1 MNKISTV
8 DNLDKDLLISLF
20 DYAQNIK
27 NSWPNLEQIGQ
38 GKTVCLLFWEPS
50 TRTKLSFEHA
60 AKSLG
65 FKVLDFSPASSS
77 IKKGETLEDT
87 IKTLLALKVDG
98 FIIRHPEDKISLKIE
113 KLLPD
118 NIFFINAGDGSYAHP
133 SQALLDVYT
142 MKEKCEDFS
151 KLKVAAIG
159 DIKHC
164 RIIGSQMTL
173 LNRLGCTDIQF
184 YGPKEL
190 LDDNLSPSF
199 SEITDGCMEDRDI
212 LYVIRVKH
220 ERLKDNEN
228 INMEAFKSTY
238 QINESFIEKTKF
250 TGSIMHPGP
259 INIDLE
265 ISDAVA
271 TSEKSLIST
280 QVENGLYI
288 RAALLGLI
296 S

>member
-1 MNKISTV
+1 M
-8 DNLDKDLLISLF
+8 
-20 DYAQNIK
+20 
-27 NSWPNLEQIGQ
+27 
-38 GKTVCLLFWEPS
+38 
-50 TRTKLSFEHA
+50 
-60 AKSLG
+60 
-65 FKVLDFSPASSS
+65 
-77 IKKGETLEDT
+77 
-87 IKTLLALKVDG
+87 
-98 FIIRHPEDKISLKIE
+98 
-113 KLLPD
+113 PD

-142 MKEKCEDFS
+142 MKEKCEDLS

-228 INMEAFKSTY
+228 IDMEAFKSTY

>member
-8 DNLDKDLLISLF
+8 DNLNKDLLISLF
-20 DYAQNIK
+20 DSAQNIK
-27 NSWPNLEQIGQ
+27 DSWPNLEQIGQ

-77 IKKGETLEDT
+77 ITKGETLEDT

-118 NIFFINAGDGSYAHP
+118 DIFFINAGDGSYAHP

-142 MKEKCEDFS
+142 MKEKCEDLS

-228 INMEAFKSTY
+228 IDMEAFKSTY

-250 TGSIMHPGP
+250 TGSVMHPGP

-265 ISDAVA
+265 ISDAIA

>member
-20 DYAQNIK
+20 DSAQNIK

-220 ERLKDNEN
+220 ERLKNNEN

>member
-8 DNLDKDLLISLF
+8 DNLNKDLLISLF
-20 DYAQNIK
+20 DSTQNIK
-27 NSWPNLEQIGQ
+27 DSWPNLEQIGQ

-77 IKKGETLEDT
+77 IAKGETLEDT

-118 NIFFINAGDGSYAHP
+118 DIFFINAGDGSYAHP

-228 INMEAFKSTY
+228 IDMEAFKSTY
-238 QINESFIEKTKF
+238 QINESFIEKIKF
-250 TGSIMHPGP
+250 AGSVMHPGP

-280 QVENGLYI
+280 QVENG
-288 RAALLGLI
+288 
-296 S
+296 

>member
-8 DNLDKDLLISLF
+8 DNLNKDLLISLF
-20 DYAQNIK
+20 DSTQNIK
-27 NSWPNLEQIGQ
+27 DSWPNLEQIGQ

-77 IKKGETLEDT
+77 IAKGETLEDT

-118 NIFFINAGDGSYAHP
+118 DIFFINAGDGSYAHP

-228 INMEAFKSTY
+228 INMETFKSTY

>member
-8 DNLDKDLLISLF
+8 DNLNKDLLISLF
-20 DYAQNIK
+20 DSAQNIK
-27 NSWPNLEQIGQ
+27 DSWPNLEQIGQ

-77 IKKGETLEDT
+77 IAKGETLEDT

-118 NIFFINAGDGSYAHP
+118 DIFFINAGDGSYAHP

-228 INMEAFKSTY
+228 IDMEAFKSTY

-250 TGSIMHPGP
+250 TGSVMHPGP

-265 ISDAVA
+265 ISDAIA

>member
-8 DNLDKDLLISLF
+8 NSLDKKFLESLF
-20 DYAQNIK
+20 DSAKNIK
-27 NSWPNLEQIGQ
+27 NSWPKLEQIGK
-38 GKTVCLLFWEPS
+38 GKTICLLFWEPS

-65 FKVLDFSPASSS
+65 FKVLDFSPSGSS
-77 IKKGETLEDT
+77 IKKGETFEDT

-113 KLLPD
+113 KLLPEEA
-118 NIFFINAGDGSYAHP
+118 FFINAGDGSYAHP

-142 MKEKCEDFS
+142 MREECKDFS
-151 KLKVAAIG
+151 ELKVAVIG
-159 DIKHC
+159 DTKHC
-164 RIIGSQMTL
+164 RIIGSQVTL

-212 LYVIRVKH
+212 LYVIRVKN

-228 INMEAFKSTY
+228 IDMEAFKSIY
-238 QINESFIEKTKF
+238 QINESFIKKTKF
-250 TGSIMHPGP
+250 SGSVMHPGP
-259 INIDLE
+259 INVDLE
-265 ISDAVA
+265 ITDDIA
-271 TSEKSLIST
+271 TSEKALIST

-288 RAALLGLI
+288 RAALLSLI

>member
-20 DYAQNIK
+20 DSAQNIK

-164 RIIGSQMTL
+164 RIIRSQMTL

-199 SEITDGCMEDRDI
+199 SDITDGCMEDRDI

-228 INMEAFKSTY
+228 IDMEGFKSIY

-250 TGSIMHPGP
+250 TGSVMHPGP

-288 RAALLGLI
+288 LSLI
-296 S
+296 HI

>member
-20 DYAQNIK
+20 DSAQNIK
-27 NSWPNLEQIGQ
+27 NSWPNLEQVGQ

-228 INMEAFKSTY
+228 IDMEAFKSTY

-250 TGSIMHPGP
+250 TGSVMHPGP

>member
-20 DYAQNIK
+20 DSAQNIK

-199 SEITDGCMEDRDI
+199 SDITDGCMEDRDI

-228 INMEAFKSTY
+228 IDMEAFKSIY

-250 TGSIMHPGP
+250 TGSVMHPGP

>member
-8 DNLDKDLLISLF
+8 DNLNKDLLISLF
-20 DYAQNIK
+20 DSAQNIK
-27 NSWPNLEQIGQ
+27 DSWPNLEQIGQ

-65 FKVLDFSPASSS
+65 FKVLDFSPAGSS
-77 IKKGETLEDT
+77 IAKGETLEDT

-118 NIFFINAGDGSYAHP
+118 DIFFINAGDGSYAHP

-142 MKEKCEDFS
+142 MKEKCEDLS

-228 INMEAFKSTY
+228 IDMEVFKSTY

-271 TSEKSLIST
+271 ISEKSLIST

>member
-20 DYAQNIK
+20 DSAQNIK

-265 ISDAVA
+265 ISDAIA

>member
-20 DYAQNIK
+20 DSAQNIK

-199 SEITDGCMEDRDI
+199 SDITDGCMEDRDI

-228 INMEAFKSTY
+228 IDMEAFKSIY

-250 TGSIMHPGP
+250 TGSVMHPGP

-265 ISDAVA
+265 ISDVVA

>member
-8 DNLDKDLLISLF
+8 DNLNKDLLISLF
-20 DYAQNIK
+20 DSTQNIK
-27 NSWPNLEQIGQ
+27 DSWPNLEQIGQ

-77 IKKGETLEDT
+77 ITKGETLEDT

-118 NIFFINAGDGSYAHP
+118 DIFFINAGDGSYAHP

-250 TGSIMHPGP
+250 AGSVMHPGP

>member
-20 DYAQNIK
+20 DSAQNIK

-228 INMEAFKSTY
+228 INMEAFKSPY
-238 QINESFIEKTKF
+238 QINESFIEKSKF
-250 TGSIMHPGP
+250 T
-259 INIDLE
+259 
-265 ISDAVA
+265 V
-271 TSEKSLIST
+271 
-280 QVENGLYI
+280 
-288 RAALLGLI
+288 
-296 S
+296 

>member
-20 DYAQNIK
+20 DSAQNIK

-118 NIFFINAGDGSYAHP
+118 NIFFNNAGDGSYAHP

-164 RIIGSQMTL
+164 RIIGSQMTI
-173 LNRLGCTDIQF
+173 LNRLGCMDIQF

-199 SEITDGCMEDRDI
+199 SDITDGCMEDRDI

-228 INMEAFKSTY
+228 IDMEGFKSIY

-250 TGSIMHPGP
+250 TGSVMHPGP

>member
-20 DYAQNIK
+20 DSAQNIK

-184 YGPKEL
+184 YGPKES

-199 SEITDGCMEDRDI
+199 SDITDGCMEDRDI

-228 INMEAFKSTY
+228 IDMEGFKSIY

-250 TGSIMHPGP
+250 TGSVMHPGP

>member
-8 DNLDKDLLISLF
+8 NSLDKKFLESLF
-20 DYAQNIK
+20 DSAKNIK
-27 NSWPNLEQIGQ
+27 NSWPNLEQIGK
-38 GKTVCLLFWEPS
+38 GKTICLLFWEPS

-65 FKVLDFSPASSS
+65 FKVLDFSPSGSS
-77 IKKGETLEDT
+77 IKKGETFEDT

-98 FIIRHPEDKISLKIE
+98 FIIRHPEDKMSLKIE
-113 KLLPD
+113 KLLPEEA
-118 NIFFINAGDGSYAHP
+118 FFINAGDGSYAHP

-142 MKEKCEDFS
+142 MREECKDFS
-151 KLKVAAIG
+151 ELKVAVIG
-159 DIKHC
+159 DTKHC
-164 RIIGSQMTL
+164 RIIGSQVTL

-212 LYVIRVKH
+212 LYVIRVKN

-228 INMEAFKSTY
+228 IDMEAFKSIY
-238 QINESFIEKTKF
+238 QINESFIKKTKF
-250 TGSIMHPGP
+250 SGSVMHPGP
-259 INIDLE
+259 INVDLE
-265 ISDAVA
+265 ITDDIA
-271 TSEKSLIST
+271 TSEKALIST

-288 RAALLGLI
+288 RAALLSLI

>member
-8 DNLDKDLLISLF
+8 DNLDKNLLFSLF
-20 DYAQNIK
+20 DSAQNIK
-27 NSWPNLEQIGQ
+27 NSWPNLEQVGQ

-199 SEITDGCMEDRDI
+199 SDITDGCMEDRDI

-228 INMEAFKSTY
+228 IDMEGFKSIY

-250 TGSIMHPGP
+250 TGSVMHPGP

>member
-1 MNKISTV
+1 MNKISIV

-20 DYAQNIK
+20 DSAQNIK

>member
-8 DNLDKDLLISLF
+8 DNLNKDLLISLF
-20 DYAQNIK
+20 DSAQNIK
-27 NSWPNLEQIGQ
+27 DSWPNLEQIGQ

-65 FKVLDFSPASSS
+65 FKVLDFSPAGSS
-77 IKKGETLEDT
+77 IAKGETLEDT

-118 NIFFINAGDGSYAHP
+118 DIFFINAGDGSYAHP

-228 INMEAFKSTY
+228 IDMEAFKSTY

-265 ISDAVA
+265 ISDAIA

>member
-20 DYAQNIK
+20 DSAQNIK

-142 MKEKCEDFS
+142 MKEKCEDLS

-228 INMEAFKSTY
+228 IDMEAFKSTY

>member
-8 DNLDKDLLISLF
+8 DSLDKNFLENLF
-20 DYAQNIK
+20 NLTAEIK
-27 NSWPNLEQIGQ
+27 DSWPNIKQIGG
-38 GKTVCLLFWEPS
+38 GKTICLLFWEPS

-60 AKSLG
+60 AKALG
-65 FKVLDFSPASSS
+65 FKILDFSPSTSS
-77 IKKGETLEDT
+77 IEKGETLEDT

-98 FIIRHPEDKISLKIE
+98 FIVRHPEDKISLKIAE
-113 KLLPD
+113 LLPS
-118 NIFFINAGDGSYAHP
+118 NIFFINAGDGSHAHP
-133 SQALLDVYT
+133 SQAILDVYT
-142 MKEKCEDFS
+142 MKEKCEDLS

-164 RIIGSQMTL
+164 RIIESQMTL

-190 LDDNLSPSF
+190 LNNNLSPSF
-199 SEITDGCMEDRDI
+199 SEIKSGCMEDRDI

-228 INMEAFKSTY
+228 IDMDFFKSTY

-250 TGSIMHPGP
+250 TGSVMHPGP

-265 ISDAVA
+265 ISNAVA
-271 TSEKSLIST
+271 TSKKSLIST
-280 QVENGLYI
+280 QVENGLYT

>member
-1 MNKISTV
+1 MNKVSTV
-8 DNLDKDLLISLF
+8 NNLNKDLLISLF
-20 DYAQNIK
+20 DSAQNIK
-27 NSWPNLEQIGQ
+27 DSWPNLEQIGQ

-77 IKKGETLEDT
+77 ITKGETLEDT

-118 NIFFINAGDGSYAHP
+118 DIFFINAGDGSYAHP

-142 MKEKCEDFS
+142 MKEKCADLS

-164 RIIGSQMTL
+164 RIIGSQITL

-228 INMEAFKSTY
+228 IDMEAFKSTY

>member
-8 DNLDKDLLISLF
+8 NSLDKKFLESLF
-20 DYAQNIK
+20 DSAQNIK
-27 NSWPNLEQIGQ
+27 NSWPNLKQVGK
-38 GKTVCLLFWEPS
+38 GKTICLLFWEPS

-65 FKVLDFSPASSS
+65 FKVLDFSPSGSS
-77 IKKGETLEDT
+77 IEKGETFEDT

-113 KLLPD
+113 KLLPEEA
-118 NIFFINAGDGSYAHP
+118 FFINAGDGSYAHP

-142 MKEKCEDFS
+142 MREECKDFS
-151 KLKVAAIG
+151 ELKVAAIG
-159 DIKHC
+159 DTKHC
-164 RIIGSQMTL
+164 RIIGSQVTL

-199 SEITDGCMEDRDI
+199 SEIKDGCMVDRDI
-212 LYVIRVKH
+212 LYVIRVKN
-220 ERLKDNEN
+220 ERFKDNEN
-228 INMEAFKSTY
+228 IDMESFKSIY
-238 QINESFIEKTKF
+238 QINKSFIEKTKF
-250 TGSIMHPGP
+250 HGLVMHPGP
-259 INIDLE
+259 INVDLE
-265 ISDAVA
+265 IADDIA
-271 TSEKSLIST
+271 TSEKSLISI

-288 RAALLGLI
+288 RAALLSLI

>member
-1 MNKISTV
+1 MNKISTIN
-8 DNLDKDLLISLF
+8 DLDKKFLESLF
-20 DYAQNIK
+20 DSAQNIK
-27 NSWPNLEQIGQ
+27 NSWPNLKQVGK
-38 GKTVCLLFWEPS
+38 GKTICLLFWEPS

-65 FKVLDFSPASSS
+65 FKVLDFSPSGSS
-77 IKKGETLEDT
+77 IEKGETFEDT

-113 KLLPD
+113 KLLPEEA
-118 NIFFINAGDGSYAHP
+118 FFINGGDGSYAHP

-142 MKEKCEDFS
+142 MREECKDFS
-151 KLKVAAIG
+151 ELKVAVIG
-159 DIKHC
+159 DTKHC
-164 RIIGSQMTL
+164 RIIGSQVTL

-212 LYVIRVKH
+212 LYVIRVKN

-228 INMEAFKSTY
+228 IDMEAFKSIY
-238 QINESFIEKTKF
+238 QINESFIKKTKF
-250 TGSIMHPGP
+250 SGSVMHPGP
-259 INIDLE
+259 INVDLE
-265 ISDAVA
+265 ITDDIA
-271 TSEKSLIST
+271 TSEKALIST

-288 RAALLGLI
+288 RAALLSLI

>member
-20 DYAQNIK
+20 DSAQNIK

-142 MKEKCEDFS
+142 MKEKCEDLS

-199 SEITDGCMEDRDI
+199 SDITDGCMEDRDI

-228 INMEAFKSTY
+228 IDMEGFKSIY

>member
-20 DYAQNIK
+20 DSAQNIK

-199 SEITDGCMEDRDI
+199 SDITDGCMEDRDI

-228 INMEAFKSTY
+228 IDMEGFKSIY

-250 TGSIMHPGP
+250 TGSVMHPGP
-259 INIDLE
+259 INICLLY
-265 ISDAVA
+265 
-271 TSEKSLIST
+271 TSPSP
-280 QVENGLYI
+280 
-288 RAALLGLI
+288 RD
-296 S
+296 

>member
-20 DYAQNIK
+20 DSAQNIK

-65 FKVLDFSPASSS
+65 FKVLDFSPVSSS
-77 IKKGETLEDT
+77 IEKGETLEDT

-142 MKEKCEDFS
+142 MKEKCEDLS

-228 INMEAFKSTY
+228 IDMEAFKSTY

-250 TGSIMHPGP
+250 TGSVMHPGP

>member
-20 DYAQNIK
+20 DSAQNIK

-164 RIIGSQMTL
+164 RIIRSQMTL

>member
-20 DYAQNIK
+20 DSAQNIK

-250 TGSIMHPGP
+250 TGSVMHPGP

>member
-8 DNLDKDLLISLF
+8 NSLDKKFLESLF
-20 DYAQNIK
+20 DSAKNIK
-27 NSWPNLEQIGQ
+27 NSWPNLEQIGK
-38 GKTVCLLFWEPS
+38 GKTICLLFWEPS

-65 FKVLDFSPASSS
+65 FKVLDFSPSGSS
-77 IKKGETLEDT
+77 IKKGETFEDT

-98 FIIRHPEDKISLKIE
+98 FIIRHPEDKMSLKIE
-113 KLLPD
+113 KLLPEEA
-118 NIFFINAGDGSYAHP
+118 FFINGGDGSYAHP

-142 MKEKCEDFS
+142 MREECKDFS
-151 KLKVAAIG
+151 ELKVAVIG
-159 DIKHC
+159 DTKHC
-164 RIIGSQMTL
+164 RIIGSQVTL

-212 LYVIRVKH
+212 LYVIRVKN

-228 INMEAFKSTY
+228 IDMEAFKSIY
-238 QINESFIEKTKF
+238 QINESFIKKTKF
-250 TGSIMHPGP
+250 SGSVMHPGP
-259 INIDLE
+259 INVDLE
-265 ISDAVA
+265 ITDDIA
-271 TSEKSLIST
+271 TSEKALIST

-288 RAALLGLI
+288 RAALLSLI

>member
-20 DYAQNIK
+20 DSAQNIK

-133 SQALLDVYT
+133 SQALLDVFT

-228 INMEAFKSTY
+228 IDMEAFKSTY

-250 TGSIMHPGP
+250 TGSVMHPGP

>member
-8 DNLDKDLLISLF
+8 DNLNKDLLISLF
-20 DYAQNIK
+20 DSTQNIK
-27 NSWPNLEQIGQ
+27 DSWPNLEQIGQ

-77 IKKGETLEDT
+77 IAKGETLEDT

>member
-20 DYAQNIK
+20 DSAQNIK

-199 SEITDGCMEDRDI
+199 SDITDGCMEDRDI

-228 INMEAFKSTY
+228 IDMEGFKSIY

>member
-8 DNLDKDLLISLF
+8 NSLDKKFLESLF
-20 DYAQNIK
+20 DSTKNIK
-27 NSWPNLEQIGQ
+27 NSWPNLEQIGK
-38 GKTVCLLFWEPS
+38 GKTICLLFWEPS

-65 FKVLDFSPASSS
+65 FKVLDFSPSGSS
-77 IKKGETLEDT
+77 IKKGETFEDT

-113 KLLPD
+113 KLLPEEA
-118 NIFFINAGDGSYAHP
+118 FFINAGDGSYAHP

-142 MKEKCEDFS
+142 MREECKDFS
-151 KLKVAAIG
+151 ELKVAVIG
-159 DIKHC
+159 DTKHC
-164 RIIGSQMTL
+164 RIIGSQVTL

-199 SEITDGCMEDRDI
+199 SEITDDCMEDRDI
-212 LYVIRVKH
+212 LYVIRVKN

-228 INMEAFKSTY
+228 IDMESFKLLY

-250 TGSIMHPGP
+250 NGSIMHPGP
-259 INIDLE
+259 INVDLE
-265 ISDAVA
+265 ITDSIAA
-271 TSEKSLIST
+271 SKKALIST
-280 QVENGLYI
+280 QVENGLYV
-288 RAALLGLI
+288 RAALLSLI

>member
-20 DYAQNIK
+20 DSAQNIK

-65 FKVLDFSPASSS
+65 FKVLDFSPVSSS
-77 IKKGETLEDT
+77 IEKGETLEDT

-142 MKEKCEDFS
+142 MKEKCEDLS

-228 INMEAFKSTY
+228 IDMEAFKSTY

>member
-8 DNLDKDLLISLF
+8 NSLDKKFLESLF
-20 DYAQNIK
+20 DSAKNIK
-27 NSWPNLEQIGQ
+27 NSWPNLKQVGK
-38 GKTVCLLFWEPS
+38 GKTICLLFWEPS

-65 FKVLDFSPASSS
+65 FKVLDFSPSGSS
-77 IKKGETLEDT
+77 IEKGETFEDT

-98 FIIRHPEDKISLKIE
+98 FIIRHPEDKMSLKIE
-113 KLLPD
+113 KLLPEEA
-118 NIFFINAGDGSYAHP
+118 FFINGGDGSYAHP

-142 MKEKCEDFS
+142 MREECKDFS
-151 KLKVAAIG
+151 ELKVAVIG
-159 DIKHC
+159 DTKHC
-164 RIIGSQMTL
+164 RIIGSQVTL

-212 LYVIRVKH
+212 LYVIRVKN

-228 INMEAFKSTY
+228 IDMEAFKSIY
-238 QINESFIEKTKF
+238 QINESFIKKTKF
-250 TGSIMHPGP
+250 NGSVMHPGP
-259 INIDLE
+259 INVDLE
-265 ISDAVA
+265 ISAGVA
-271 TSEKSLIST
+271 TSEKSLISI

-288 RAALLGLI
+288 RAALLSLI